1 MIGILLLAAT
11 FNAQLEIQ
19 AASEDED
26 AAIQAAEVFFQS
38 ADEDAPVIVSAEPSP
53 NKGSGVSR

>member
-19 AASEDED
+19 AAGEDED

-38 ADEDAPVIVSAEPSP
+38 ADEDAPGTVSVDPSP
-53 NKGSGVSR
+53 NRQSSASH